1 MTNDPRQIIDRVL
14 ITEKGTVM
22 REKSNQYL
30 FRVAPGASKIEVK
43 RAVESIF
50 SVKVNDVRTMNMDG
64 KPKRVGVH
72 KGYRSA
78 WKKAIVTL
86 AQGQT
91 IDLIENI

>member
-1 MTNDPRQIIDRVL
+1 MMNDPRQIIDRVL

-30 FRVAPGASKIEVK
+30 FRVAPSATKIDVK
-43 RAVESIF
+43 RAVEQIF
-50 SVKVNDVRTMNMDG
+50 SVKVADVRTMNLDG

-72 KGYRSA
+72 KGRRSA

-86 AQGQT
+86 AAGQT
-91 IDLIENI
+91 IELIENI